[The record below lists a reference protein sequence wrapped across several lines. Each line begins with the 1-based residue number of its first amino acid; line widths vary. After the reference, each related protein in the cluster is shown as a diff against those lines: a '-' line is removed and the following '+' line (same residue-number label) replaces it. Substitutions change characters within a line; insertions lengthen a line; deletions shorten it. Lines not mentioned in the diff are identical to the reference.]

1 MSAPLENRL
10 ENSPYSKPQDHSRRD
25 LALKKAA
32 QLRRERLAK
41 EANDSKQREEKRF
54 REETDM
60 RHREDRERRY
70 REDVDMRHREER
82 ELRRREISYREE
94 SLKNDTRHREERDS
108 RLRQDKSS
116 GDQKVESQDSRHPR
130 DDSRHRKDESRLPRD
145 DSRHRKDEGRLPRDD
160 SRHRKDDGRQPRE
173 DRRHP
178 DTSATLVVPPAV
190 RPPPL
195 LKPIYRG
202 HVTVDTSKARSNID
216 VVRRCIH
223 DLGWREVIMPRREPC
238 DFYWHAIGFQDHS
251 DLTSGRVNKF
261 PGIQEMLSKINLCRT
276 LDFMRNLFPSDYDF
290 YPRSWFL
297 PYQFHEFS
305 NEVRQLTE
313 KKVKPKPTYIVK
325 PSEGS
330 QGEGIYLLREPTQY
344 NSHNGR
350 CHIVQEYLSNVF
362 LLEKFKFDLRVY
374 VTVTSVEPLEFYIC
388 KEGLARFST
397 IPYENPTNKNLQE
410 VFMHLTNYS
419 LNKRSS
425 TFNQSEKDEE
435 GSKRKLTSVF
445 QQMNAMGHDT
455 EWIWEEIERI
465 VCKTMIAVVGDLK
478 IHAQTSMPTGKP
490 GPRCFQILGF
500 DILLLKNL
508 KPILLEVNANP
519 SLSIF
524 GEQEVL
530 PGVFE
535 CVESLKDEEVKVPLV
550 KDTFLLIAPKNKF
563 TRKNCRQHRR
573 RRNENNANN
582 QQRQGETAIIIKME
596 EMTVVKETAIRIMD
610 PSMEVD
616 DGDKKDDSND
626 KSADDSDARTD
637 SDDRGTDSDNKME
650 EGDSGRE
657 EYDSGE
663 EGDEEEEEKDDE
675 DKESCLKRIYPDVY
689 GTQFD
694 YLRLMERLATL
705 FTKSLGVRGAHRI
718 GSTAFRM
725 FARKC
730 RLNRRG
736 VTNASVD
743 ILYIDYQRKWEFMNP
758 DRTSG
763 LGFQGFV
770 DACFEISR
778 RKFFKTNR
786 RDMLESFICYCE
798 EGLNEHKQEEE
809 ALRRRFSRPPRR
821 LLRRPVHLFQRATV
835 TSLEE
840 ESVHSVYEHPLVRRS
855 LTFAKSSEFS
865 MLMSQKRKQT
875 YKPKPLSLYSSDDD

>member
-25 LALKKAA
+25 LALKRAA
-32 QLRRERLAK
+32 LLRRERLAN
-41 EANDSKQREEKRF
+41 EAKQRDEKKF
-54 REETDM
+54 REDSDM
-60 RHREDRERRY
+60 RHREDREKRY
-70 REDVDMRHREER
+70 REDVEMRHREER
-82 ELRRREISYREE
+82 ELRRREALYREE
-94 SLKNDTRHREERDS
+94 SQKNERDTRV
-108 RLRQDKSS
+108 RQDKSS
-116 GDQKVESQDSRHPR
+116 GDQKVDSHDGRHPR
-130 DDSRHRKDESRLPRD
+130 DDSRHRKDDTRV
-145 DSRHRKDEGRLPRDD
+145 PRDD
-160 SRHRKDDGRQPRE
+160 SRHRKDDSRQPRE
-173 DRRHP
+173 DRRNP
-178 DTSATLVVPPAV
+178 TGNTSATVVVPPAV
-190 RPPPL
+190 RPPPV

-223 DLGWREVIMPRREPC
+223 DLGWREVIVPRREPC

-251 DLTSGRVNKF
+251 DLISGRVNKF

-305 NEVRQLTE
+305 NEVRQLLE

-374 VTVTSVEPLEFYIC
+374 VTVTNVEPLEFYIC

-445 QQMNAMGHDT
+445 QQMDAMGHDT
-455 EWIWEEIERI
+455 DWIWEQIEHI
-465 VCKTMIAVVGDLK
+465 VCKTMIAIVGELK
-478 IHAQTSMPTGKP
+478 IHTQTSMPSGKP
-490 GPRCFQILGF
+490 GPTCFQILGF
-500 DILLLKNL
+500 DILLLKSL

-524 GEQEVL
+524 GEQEVV

-550 KDTFLLIAPKNKF
+550 RDSLLLVVPKNKF
-563 TRKNCRQHRR
+563 TRKNCRHRR
-573 RRNENNANN
+573 QRNLNNANN

-616 DGDKKDDSND
+616 NDDKKDDSND
-626 KSADDSDARTD
+626 KSGDDSDGKTD
-637 SDDRGTDSDNKME
+637 SDDRATDSDNKME

-657 EYDSGE
+657 DDDSGGGE
-663 EGDEEEEEKDDE
+663 DEEEEEEEEKKDE
-675 DKESCLKRIYPDVY
+675 EGSCLKQIFPDVY
-689 GTQFD
+689 GSQFD
-694 YLRLMERLATL
+694 HLRLMERLATL

-718 GSTAFRM
+718 GPTAFRM

-786 RDMLESFICYCE
+786 RDMLESFISYCE

-821 LLRRPVHLFQRATV
+821 LLRRPVHLFQRSTV

-840 ESVHSVYEHPLVRRS
+840 EPIHSVYEHPLVRRS
-855 LTFAKSSEFS
+855 ATFAKSSDFTL
-865 MLMSQKRKQT
+865 LMSQKRKQT
-875 YKPKPLSLYSSDDD
+875 YKPKPLNLYSSDDD